1 MATQRSTGDGHGGRG
16 SASRSPRPSPAGP
29 SERGVRS
36 QRQARALGDPT
47 RYAIYRAVADAQAP
61 IDVATLT
68 ATFGLNHN
76 AIRQHLAKLCD
87 AGLIVEAVAARQGPG
102 RPRLQ
107 YHAALAA
114 DTDWGIPSAYEE
126 LSVMLLELVRTGR
139 GAREV
144 GVDAGRRMA
153 ADIPDAADPVDRIE
167 ANAVRQGFEPRRVS
181 SPSSTELILARCP
194 FQAAASAAPE
204 VICELHRGLAE
215 GIAEATGGAVE
226 IVDLVARDPSR
237 AGCRLKM
244 RTATD

>member
-1 MATQRSTGDGHGGRG
+1 MTTERSTGDGRNGRG
-16 SASRSPRPSPAGP
+16 PAPQRSGSSPGGP
-29 SERGVRS
+29 SEREVRS

-47 RYAIYRAVADAQAP
+47 RYSVYRAVVDAPAP

-68 ATFGLNHN
+68 ARFGLNHN

-87 AGLIVEAVAARQGPG
+87 AGLIVEAVAARPGPG

-126 LSVMLLELVRTGR
+126 LSLMLLELVRSGR

-144 GVDAGRRMA
+144 GADAGRRMA
-153 ADIPDAADPVDRIE
+153 AGIPDAADPVDRIE
-167 ANAVRQGFEPRRVS
+167 ANAVKQGFEPRRVAS
-181 SPSSTELILARCP
+181 RSGTELILARCP
-194 FQAAASAAPE
+194 FQAAAGAAPE

-215 GIAEATGGAVE
+215 GIAEAAGGTVE

-244 RTATD
+244 RPATD